1 MIQNL
6 QIKRREKLKL
16 KMEQSN
22 NLSEFSLIFKYA
34 LKDLSRNYK
43 KLSSII
49 VTLFIS
55 LFILSAIFTIE
66 DSLKKELNDNA
77 KALLGGDLEID
88 YNRNQGNLR
97 LVDRVKEFSTISQ
110 MIEFST
116 MVSTTNREKNK
127 SLFTRIKTVDTKYPL
142 YGTVEY
148 EPVGAFDRMHNE
160 ANTVLINQSLSKN
173 LNLKINDQVN
183 VQDQLFTVIGIVKS
197 VPDVSGFVA
206 FGDWALAGEQTL
218 EILKLNG
225 IGSFLNYEY
234 KVKFNE
240 NDDPK
245 KIKQRIESIFKEDQK
260 VKLRYPENSASG
272 LKRIINNFSQ
282 FLSLVSISAMLIA
295 GIGIA
300 NTLLSFINQN
310 NMSIAVRKAVG
321 FYSGN
326 IKTLYYLQL
335 LILLFVIT
343 ALAYGFSFLIVPI
356 VDQYLSDG
364 LGLNILPLFSF
375 VNFVK
380 IFLVGLLVLVIFSI
394 PTINSI
400 DQIKA
405 SNLFRNVFQ
414 NLEFYY
420 TKKSIAFSLILL
432 SILVLIFS
440 LGSENP
446 TYSLGYFAAFFL
458 CLGVFFLL
466 SKLIIFFLK
475 KYKSTQII
483 SLKVSI
489 KNITQSKSITPIT
502 VMSLG
507 LGVTLL
513 LTLALVG
520 TNFKR
525 EIAKS
530 IPDIAPDY
538 FFVGIQKGERDIFE
552 TNIFNM
558 DPKAKIE
565 VVPMVSSGIIK
576 INGVNPNTYI
586 KSDND
591 SYWVIGSDRRSSWVD
606 EVPKDN
612 PLTDGE
618 WWDLTK
624 PNKLQISL
632 DAKVARDFKINLGDV
647 FTLNIYGREIE
658 GNIVNFRE
666 VNYRDLSINFAM
678 LFNPQFANNI
688 PHEYLATAKFDNI
701 EKFNEISMLETLPSL
716 SMIKIADYLN
726 KVTSVLNKVFIA
738 VTLISAITIVIGL
751 IVISSAIMVQ
761 GKVKEFQ
768 NLVFK
773 ILGFS
778 KKDIILS
785 SIIEFIIIFKSVI
798 LIAIF
803 FAVIASKFIMENI
816 FELIWK
822 FDFDVLIKLSFSIGF
837 VTLILIMLT
846 NLKYLNPKVYPIIR
860 NQ

>member
-1 MIQNL
+1 M
-6 QIKRREKLKL
+6 EKL
-16 KMEQSN
+16 N
-22 NLSEFSLIFKYA
+22 NPSEFNLIIKYA

-43 KLSSII
+43 KLTSII

-88 YNRNQGNLR
+88 YNRNEGSLK
-97 LVDRVKEFSTISQ
+97 LVNQVKEFATVSQ

-116 MVSTTNREKNK
+116 MISTIGRDKNK

-142 YGTVEY
+142 YGSVDY
-148 EPVGAFDRMHNE
+148 EPAGAFDRMHNE
-160 ANTVLINQSLSKN
+160 PNTLLINESLSKN
-173 LNLKINDQVN
+173 LNLKINEKIK
-183 VQDQLFTVIGIVKS
+183 VQNQLFTIIGIVKS

-206 FGDWALAGEQTL
+206 FGDWALAGDQTL

-234 KVKFNE
+234 KIKFNE
-240 NDDPK
+240 TDDAGKIEK
-245 KIKQRIESIFKEDQK
+245 KIENIFKDDQK

-335 LILLFVIT
+335 FILLLVIT
-343 ALAYGFSFLIVPI
+343 TFAYGSSFLIVPF

-364 LGLNILPLFSF
+364 LGLNVSPVFSII
-375 VNFVK
+375 NFIK
-380 IFLVGLLVLVIFSI
+380 IFLVGLLVLIIFSI
-394 PTINSI
+394 PTISSI
-400 DQIKA
+400 DQVKA

-420 TKKSIAFSLILL
+420 SKKSTALSLILL
-432 SILVLIFS
+432 SILVLLFS
-440 LGSENP
+440 FGSERP
-446 TYSLGYFAAFFL
+446 IYSLGYFVAFFV
-458 CLGVFFLL
+458 CLIVFFLL
-466 SKLIIFFLK
+466 SKIIIYFLK
-475 KYKSTQII
+475 KFKSTSNI

-489 KNITQSKSITPIT
+489 KNITQTKSITPIT
-502 VMSLG
+502 IMSLG

-520 TNFKR
+520 TNFQR

-538 FFVGIQKGERDIFE
+538 FFVGIQKGEKEIFE
-552 TNIFNM
+552 KNILNM
-558 DPKAKIE
+558 DANAKIE

-576 INGVNPNTYI
+576 INGINPNTYI
-586 KSDND
+586 KPDND

-606 EVPKDN
+606 EVPEDN
-612 PLTDGE
+612 PLTEGK
-618 WWDLTK
+618 WWDITK

-632 DAKVARDFKINLGDV
+632 DAEVAKNLNIKLGDV
-647 FTLNIYGREIE
+647 FTLNIYGREIDGE
-658 GNIVNFRE
+658 IVNFRA
-666 VNYRDLSINFAM
+666 VDYRDLSINFAM

-688 PHEYLATAKFDNI
+688 PHEYLATAKFETI
-701 EKFNEISMLETLPSL
+701 EKFDETSMLDVLPSL
-716 SMIKIADYLN
+716 SMIRIADYLN
-726 KVTSVLNKVFIA
+726 KVTDVLNKVFIA
-738 VTLISAITIVIGL
+738 VTLISAVTIIIGL

-761 GKVKEFQ
+761 GKVKEYQ

-778 KKDIILS
+778 KKEVILS
-785 SIIEFIIIFKSVI
+785 SLIEFLIIFNSVI
-798 LIAIF
+798 LIATF
-803 FAVIASKFIMENI
+803 FAVTASKFIMENI
-816 FELIWK
+816 FELVWA
-822 FDFDVLIKLSFSIGF
+822 FDFKVLFNLGLSIGL
-837 VTLILIMLT
+837 VTLALIMIT
-846 NLKYLNPKVYPIIR
+846 NLKYLNPKVYPMIR

>member
-1 MIQNL
+1 M
-6 QIKRREKLKL
+6 EKL
-16 KMEQSN
+16 N
-22 NLSEFSLIFKYA
+22 NSSEGYLIFRYA

-43 KLSSII
+43 KISSII
-49 VTLFIS
+49 ATLFIS

-88 YNRNQGNLR
+88 YNRNKGNLK
-97 LVDRVKEFSTISQ
+97 LVNKVKKFATVSQ

-142 YGTVEY
+142 YGSVIY
-148 EPVGAFDRMHNE
+148 EPFGSFDRMHRE
-160 ANTVLINQSLSKN
+160 SNTLLINESLSKN
-173 LNLKINDQVN
+173 LNVKVNDKIK
-183 VQDQLFTVIGIVKS
+183 VQNQIFTVIGIVKS

-218 EILKLNG
+218 ETLKLNG

-234 KVKFNE
+234 KVKFNQG
-240 NDDPK
+240 DDTRKIEK
-245 KIKQRIESIFKEDQK
+245 KIQDIFKNDEK
-260 VKLRYPENSASG
+260 VQLRYPENSASG

-326 IKTLYYLQL
+326 IKNLYYLQL
-335 LILLFVIT
+335 LILLLIIT
-343 ALAYGFSFLIVPI
+343 TLAYCLSFFIVPI
-356 VDQYLSDG
+356 VDKYLSDG
-364 LGLNILPLFSF
+364 LGLSVSPVFSII
-375 VNFVK
+375 NFLK

-400 DQIKA
+400 DQVKA

-420 TKKSIAFSLILL
+420 SKKSIFLSLILL
-432 SILVLIFS
+432 IILILLFSAESERPVYSI
-440 LGSENP
+440 
-446 TYSLGYFAAFFL
+446 GYFVAFFI
-458 CLGVFFLL
+458 CLIVFFLL
-466 SKLIIFFLK
+466 SKIIILFLK
-475 KYKSTQII
+475 KFKSTSNI
-483 SLKVSI
+483 SLKVTI
-489 KNITQSKSITPIT
+489 KNITQAKSITPIT
-502 VMSLG
+502 IMSLG

-520 TNFKR
+520 INFQR
-525 EIAKS
+525 EIARS

-538 FFVGIQKGERDIFE
+538 FFVGIQNEQKNIFE
-552 TNIFNM
+552 KNIISM
-558 DPKAKIE
+558 DPNANIE

-576 INGVNPNTYI
+576 INGVNPSTYI
-586 KSDND
+586 KPEND

-612 PLTDGE
+612 PLTEGE

-632 DAKVARDFKINLGDV
+632 DAKVAEDLDINLGDI

-658 GNIVNFRE
+658 GEIVNFRA
-666 VNYRDLSINFAM
+666 VDYRDLNINFAM
-678 LFNPQFANNI
+678 LFNPQFAKNI

-701 EKFNEISMLETLPSL
+701 EKFDEIKMLEVLPSL
-716 SMIKIADYLN
+716 SMIKISDYLN
-726 KVTSVLNKVFIA
+726 KVTDVLNKVFIA
-738 VTLISAITIVIGL
+738 VTLISAVTIVIGL
-751 IVISSAIMVQ
+751 IVISSTIMVQ
-761 GKVKEFQ
+761 GKIKQYQ

-778 KKDIILS
+778 KKEIIFS
-785 SIIEFIIIFKSVI
+785 SIIEFIINFISII
-798 LIAIF
+798 LFSTF
-803 FAVIASKFIMENI
+803 FAVITSKYIIESI
-816 FELIWK
+816 FQLNWE
-822 FDFDVLIKLSFSIGF
+822 FDFTIFLNISFSIAL
-837 VTLILIMLT
+837 VTLMLIIFA
-846 NLKYLNPKVYPIIR
+846 NLKYLSPKVYPLVR
-860 NQ
+860 NE

>member
-1 MIQNL
+1 M
-6 QIKRREKLKL
+6 EKL
-16 KMEQSN
+16 N
-22 NLSEFSLIFKYA
+22 NPSQLNLIIKYA

-49 VTLFIS
+49 ITLFIS

-77 KALLGGDLEID
+77 KSLLGGDLEID
-88 YNRNQGNLR
+88 YNRNEGNLE
-97 LVDRVKEFSTISQ
+97 LVNQVKKFTTISQ

-116 MVSTTNREKNK
+116 MVSTTGREKNK

-142 YGTVEY
+142 YGSVDY

-160 ANTVLINQSLSKN
+160 PNTLLINESLSKN
-173 LNLKINDQVN
+173 LNLKINEKIK
-183 VQDQLFTVIGIVKS
+183 VQNQLFTIIGIVKS

-206 FGDWALAGEQTL
+206 FGDWALAGDETL

-240 NDDPK
+240 SDDAK
-245 KIKQRIESIFKEDQK
+245 KLEKRIEDIFKDDQK

-335 LILLFVIT
+335 FILLLVIT
-343 ALAYGFSFLIVPI
+343 TFAYGSSFLIVPI

-364 LGLNILPLFSF
+364 LGLNVSPVFSIL
-375 VNFVK
+375 NFIK

-394 PTINSI
+394 PTISSI
-400 DQIKA
+400 DQVKA

-420 TKKSIAFSLILL
+420 SKKSTALSLILL
-432 SILVLIFS
+432 SILVLLFS
-440 LGSENP
+440 FGSERP
-446 TYSLGYFAAFFL
+446 IYSLGYFVAFFV
-458 CLGVFFLL
+458 CLIVFFLL
-466 SKLIIFFLK
+466 SKIIIYFLK
-475 KYKSTQII
+475 KFKSTSNI

-489 KNITQSKSITPIT
+489 KNITQTKSITPIT
-502 VMSLG
+502 IMSLG

-520 TNFKR
+520 TNFQR

-538 FFVGIQKGERDIFE
+538 FFVGIQKGEKEIFE
-552 TNIFNM
+552 KNILNM
-558 DPKAKIE
+558 DADAKIE

-586 KSDND
+586 KPDND
-591 SYWVIGSDRRSSWVD
+591 SYWVIGSDRRSSWTD
-606 EVPKDN
+606 DVPKDN
-612 PLTDGE
+612 PLTEGK

-624 PNKLQISL
+624 PDQLQISL
-632 DAKVARDFKINLGDV
+632 DSEVAKNLNIKLGDV

-658 GNIVNFRE
+658 GEIVNFRA
-666 VNYRDLSINFAM
+666 VDYRDLSINFAM

-688 PHEYLATAKFDNI
+688 PHEYLATTKFETI
-701 EKFNEISMLETLPSL
+701 EKFDETSMLEVLPSL

-726 KVTSVLNKVFIA
+726 KVTDVLNKVFIA
-738 VTLISAITIVIGL
+738 VTLISAVTIIIGL

-761 GKVKEFQ
+761 GKVKEYQ

-778 KKDIILS
+778 KKEIILS
-785 SIIEFIIIFKSVI
+785 SLIEFIIIFNSVI
-798 LIAIF
+798 LIATF
-803 FAVIASKFIMENI
+803 FAVTASKFIMENI
-816 FELIWK
+816 FELVWVFNFK
-822 FDFDVLIKLSFSIGF
+822 VLFNLGISIGLI
-837 VTLILIMLT
+837 TLLLIMIT
-846 NLKYLNPKVYPIIR
+846 NIRYLNPKVYPLIR

>member
-1 MIQNL
+1 M
-6 QIKRREKLKL
+6 EKL
-16 KMEQSN
+16 N
-22 NLSEFSLIFKYA
+22 NPSELNLIIKYA

-43 KLSSII
+43 KLASII
-49 VTLFIS
+49 ITLFIS

-88 YNRNQGNLR
+88 YNRNEGNLK
-97 LVDRVKEFSTISQ
+97 LVYQVKEFATISQ

-116 MVSTTNREKNK
+116 MVSTIDRDKNK

-142 YGTVEY
+142 YGKVDY
-148 EPVGAFDRMHNE
+148 EPAGAFDRIHNE
-160 ANTVLINQSLSKN
+160 PNTLLINESLSKN
-173 LNLKINDQVN
+173 LNLKINDKIK
-183 VQDQLFTVIGIVKS
+183 VQNQLFTIIGIVKS

-206 FGDWALAGEQTL
+206 FGDWALAGDQTL

-240 NDDPK
+240 TDDADKIEK
-245 KIKQRIESIFKEDQK
+245 KIENIFKDDQK

-335 LILLFVIT
+335 LILLLVIT
-343 ALAYGFSFLIVPI
+343 TLAYGSSFLIVPI
-356 VDQYLSDG
+356 VDQYLSDE
-364 LGLNILPLFSF
+364 LGLNVSPVFSIL
-375 VNFVK
+375 NFIK

-394 PTINSI
+394 PTISSI
-400 DQIKA
+400 DQVRA

-420 TKKSIAFSLILL
+420 SKKSTALSLMLL
-432 SILVLIFS
+432 SILVLLFS
-440 LGSENP
+440 FGSERSI
-446 TYSLGYFAAFFL
+446 YSIGYFVAFFV
-458 CLGVFFLL
+458 CLIVFFLL
-466 SKLIIFFLK
+466 SKIIIYFLK
-475 KYKSTQII
+475 KFKSTSNI

-489 KNITQSKSITPIT
+489 KNITQTKSITPIT
-502 VMSLG
+502 IMSLG

-520 TNFKR
+520 TNFQR

-538 FFVGIQKGERDIFE
+538 FFVGIQKGEKEIFE
-552 TNIFNM
+552 KSILNM
-558 DPKAKIE
+558 DSNAKIE

-586 KSDND
+586 KPDND
-591 SYWVIGSDRRSSWVD
+591 SYWVIGSDRRSSWVED
-606 EVPKDN
+606 VPDDN
-612 PLTDGE
+612 PLTDGK

-624 PNKLQISL
+624 PEKLQISL
-632 DAKVARDFKINLGDV
+632 DAEVAKNLNINLGDV

-658 GNIVNFRE
+658 GEIVNFRA
-666 VNYRDLSINFAM
+666 VDYRDLSINFAM

-688 PHEYLATAKFDNI
+688 PHEYLATAKFETI
-701 EKFNEISMLETLPSL
+701 EKFDEASMLDVLPSL
-716 SMIKIADYLN
+716 SMIKIADYLG
-726 KVTSVLNKVFIA
+726 KVTDVLNKVFIA
-738 VTLISAITIVIGL
+738 VTLISAVTIIIGL

-761 GKVKEFQ
+761 GKVKEYQ

-778 KKDIILS
+778 KKEVILS
-785 SIIEFIIIFKSVI
+785 SLIEFVIIFKSVI

-803 FAVIASKFIMENI
+803 FAVVASKFIMENI
-816 FELIWK
+816 FELDWA
-822 FDFDVLIKLSFSIGF
+822 FDFKVLLNLGLSIGL
-837 VTLILIMLT
+837 VTLALIMLT
-846 NLKYLNPKVYPIIR
+846 NLRYLNPKVYPLIR

>member
-1 MIQNL
+1 M
-6 QIKRREKLKL
+6 EKL
-16 KMEQSN
+16 N
-22 NLSEFSLIFKYA
+22 NPSELNLIFRYA

-88 YNRNQGNLR
+88 YNRNKGNLE
-97 LVDRVKEFSTISQ
+97 LVDKVKEFATISQ

-116 MVSTTNREKNK
+116 MVSTMSREKNK

-142 YGTVEY
+142 YGDVNY
-148 EPVGAFDRMHNE
+148 EPAGAFDRMHNE
-160 ANTVLINQSLSKN
+160 PNTLLINESLSKN
-173 LNLKINDQVN
+173 LNLKINEKIK
-183 VQDQLFTVIGIVKS
+183 VQNQLFTIIGIVKS

-234 KVKFNE
+234 KVKFNPTADADKLE
-240 NDDPK
+240 K
-245 KIKQRIESIFKEDQK
+245 KIENIFKDDQK

-335 LILLFVIT
+335 LILLLVIT
-343 ALAYGFSFLIVPI
+343 TFAYGSSFLIVPI

-364 LGLNILPLFSF
+364 LGLNVSPVFS
-375 VNFVK
+375 VLNFIK

-394 PTINSI
+394 PTISSI
-400 DQIKA
+400 DQVKA

-420 TKKSIAFSLILL
+420 SKKSITLSLILL
-432 SILVLIFS
+432 SILVLLFS
-440 LGSENP
+440 FGSERP
-446 TYSLGYFAAFFL
+446 IYSLGYFVAFFV
-458 CLGVFFLL
+458 CLIVFFLL
-466 SKLIIFFLK
+466 SKIIIYFLK
-475 KYKSTQII
+475 KFKSTSNI

-489 KNITQSKSITPIT
+489 KNITQTKSITPIT
-502 VMSLG
+502 IMSLG

-520 TNFKR
+520 TNFQR

-538 FFVGIQKGERDIFE
+538 FFVGIQKGEKKIFE
-552 TNIFNM
+552 ENILKM
-558 DPKAKIE
+558 DANAKIE

-576 INGVNPNTYI
+576 INGVNPNIYI
-586 KSDND
+586 KPDND

-606 EVPKDN
+606 DIPEDN
-612 PLTDGE
+612 PLTKGV

-624 PNKLQISL
+624 PDKLQISL
-632 DAKVARDFKINLGDV
+632 DAEVAKNLNIKLGDV
-647 FTLNIYGREIE
+647 FTLNIYGREIDGE
-658 GNIVNFRE
+658 IVNFRA
-666 VNYRDLSINFAM
+666 VDYRDLSINFAM

-688 PHEYLATAKFDNI
+688 PHEYLATAKFEMID
-701 EKFNEISMLETLPSL
+701 KFDETSMLEVLPSL

-726 KVTSVLNKVFIA
+726 KVTDVLNKVFIA
-738 VTLISAITIVIGL
+738 VTLISAVTIIIGL

-761 GKVKEFQ
+761 GKVKEYQ

-778 KKDIILS
+778 KKEVILS
-785 SIIEFIIIFKSVI
+785 SLIEFVIIFKSVI
-798 LIAIF
+798 LIAII

-816 FELIWK
+816 FELVWA
-822 FDFDVLIKLSFSIGF
+822 FDFKVLIYLSLSIGT
-837 VTLILIMLT
+837 VTLLLIMLT
-846 NLKYLNPKVYPIIR
+846 NLKYLNPKVYPLIR

>member
-1 MIQNL
+1 M
-6 QIKRREKLKL
+6 EKL
-16 KMEQSN
+16 N
-22 NLSEFSLIFKYA
+22 NSSELSLIFKYA

-43 KLSSII
+43 KISSII

-77 KALLGGDLEID
+77 KVLLGGDLEID
-88 YNRNQGNLR
+88 YNRNQGDLNL
-97 LVDRVKEFSTISQ
+97 VNKVKEFSTVSQ

-116 MVSTTNREKNK
+116 MLSTTGREKNK
-127 SLFTRIKTVDTKYPL
+127 SLFTRIKTVDEKYPL
-142 YGTVEY
+142 YGEVVY
-148 EPVGAFDRMHNE
+148 EPEDAYERMQKE
-160 ANTVLINQSLSKN
+160 PKTILINESLSKT
-173 LNLKINDQVN
+173 LKIKINDKVK
-183 VQDQLFTVIGIVKS
+183 VQDQSFIVVGIIKS

-206 FGDWALAGEQTL
+206 FGDWALAGKQTL

-234 KVKFNE
+234 KVKFKPS
-240 NDDPK
+240 DDPEK
-245 KIKQRIESIFKEDQK
+245 IESKIKDIFKDDQK
-260 VKLRYPENSASG
+260 VKLRFPENSASG

-335 LILLFVIT
+335 LILLFIITVIS
-343 ALAYGFSFLIVPI
+343 YGSSFLIVPI
-356 VDQYLSDG
+356 ADKYLSDG
-364 LGLNILPLFSF
+364 LGLNVYPKFSLI
-375 VNFVK
+375 NFIK
-380 IFLVGLLVLVIFSI
+380 IFIVGLLVLIIFSI
-394 PTINSI
+394 PTISSI
-400 DQIKA
+400 DQVKA

-414 NLEFYY
+414 NLQFYY
-420 TKKSIAFSLILL
+420 SKKSVILSFSLL
-432 SILVLIFS
+432 SFLVLLFT
-440 LGSENP
+440 LGSERP
-446 TYSLGYFAAFFL
+446 SYSLGYFLAFFV
-458 CLGVFFLL
+458 CLILFFLI
-466 SKLIIFFLK
+466 SKIIIYLLK
-475 KYKSTQII
+475 KFNFISNI

-489 KNITQSKSITPIT
+489 KNITQTKSITPIT
-502 VMSLG
+502 IMSLG

-525 EIAKS
+525 EIARS

-538 FFVGIQKGERDIFE
+538 FFVGIQKGEKKKFE
-552 TNIFNM
+552 QSVYKMNPDANIE
-558 DPKAKIE
+558 I
-565 VVPMVSSGIIK
+565 VPMVSSGIVK
-576 INGVNPNTYI
+576 INGVNPNSYI
-586 KSDND
+586 KPDND
-591 SYWVIGSDRRSSWVD
+591 SYWVIGSERRSSWV
-606 EVPKDN
+606 ENIPKDN
-612 PLTDGE
+612 PILKGE
-618 WWDLTK
+618 WWDLSK
-624 PNKLQISL
+624 PNQLQISL
-632 DAKVARDFKINLGDV
+632 DAKVAKDFNIELGDI
-647 FTLNIYGREIE
+647 FTLNIYGREIDGE
-658 GNIVNFRE
+658 IVNFRE
-666 VNYRDLSINFAM
+666 VDYRDLSINFAM
-678 LFNPQFANNI
+678 LFNPQFAKKI
-688 PHEYLATAKFDNI
+688 PHEYLATAKFKNPDNFD
-701 EKFNEISMLETLPSL
+701 ETKMLEVLPSL

-738 VTLISAITIVIGL
+738 VTLISGVTIVIGL

-761 GKVKEFQ
+761 GKVKEYQ

-778 KKDIILS
+778 KKEIIFS
-785 SIIEFIIIFKSVI
+785 SLIEFIIIFMSVI

-803 FAVIASKFIMENI
+803 FAVIGSKFIMENI
-816 FELIWK
+816 FELVWQ
-822 FDFDVLIKLSFSIGF
+822 FDFKVLIYLGASIGI

-846 NLKYLNPKVYPIIR
+846 NLKYLSPKVYPLIR

>member
-1 MIQNL
+1 M
-6 QIKRREKLKL
+6 EKL
-16 KMEQSN
+16 N
-22 NLSEFSLIFKYA
+22 NPSELNLIFKYA

-49 VTLFIS
+49 ITLFIS

-88 YNRNQGNLR
+88 YNRNEGNLE
-97 LVDRVKEFSTISQ
+97 LVNQVKEFATISQ

-116 MVSTTNREKNK
+116 MVSTIDRDKNK

-142 YGTVEY
+142 YGKVDY
-148 EPVGAFDRMHNE
+148 EPAGAFDRMHNE
-160 ANTVLINQSLSKN
+160 PNTLLINESLSKN
-173 LNLKINDQVN
+173 LNLKIDDKIK
-183 VQDQLFTVIGIVKS
+183 VQNQLFTIIGIVKS

-206 FGDWALAGEQTL
+206 FGDWALAGDQTL

-240 NDDPK
+240 TDDAGKIEK
-245 KIKQRIESIFKEDQK
+245 KIENIFKDDQK

-335 LILLFVIT
+335 LILLLVIT
-343 ALAYGFSFLIVPI
+343 TLAYGSSFLIVPI

-364 LGLNILPLFSF
+364 LGLNVSPVFSF
-375 VNFVK
+375 FNFIK

-394 PTINSI
+394 PTISSI
-400 DQIKA
+400 DQVRA

-420 TKKSIAFSLILL
+420 SKKSTALSLILL
-432 SILVLIFS
+432 SILVLLFS
-440 LGSENP
+440 FGSERP
-446 TYSLGYFAAFFL
+446 IYSIGYFVAFFV
-458 CLGVFFLL
+458 CLIVFFLL
-466 SKLIIFFLK
+466 SKIIIYFLK
-475 KYKSTQII
+475 KFKSTSNI

-489 KNITQSKSITPIT
+489 KNITQTKSITPIT
-502 VMSLG
+502 IMSLG

-520 TNFKR
+520 TNFQR

-538 FFVGIQKGERDIFE
+538 FFVGIQKGEKEIFE
-552 TNIFNM
+552 KNILNM
-558 DPKAKIE
+558 DSNAKIE

-586 KSDND
+586 KPDND
-591 SYWVIGSDRRSSWVD
+591 SYWVIGSDRRSSWVED
-606 EVPKDN
+606 VPEDN
-612 PLTDGE
+612 PITEGE

-624 PNKLQISL
+624 PDQLQISL
-632 DAKVARDFKINLGDV
+632 DAEVAKNLNINLGDV
-647 FTLNIYGREIE
+647 FTLNIYGREIDGE
-658 GNIVNFRE
+658 IVNFRA
-666 VNYRDLSINFAM
+666 VDYRDLSINFAM

-688 PHEYLATAKFDNI
+688 PHEYLATAKFETI
-701 EKFNEISMLETLPSL
+701 EKFDETSMLDVLPSL
-716 SMIKIADYLN
+716 SMIKIADYLS
-726 KVTSVLNKVFIA
+726 KVTDVLNKVFIA
-738 VTLISAITIVIGL
+738 VTLISTVTIIIGL

-761 GKVKEFQ
+761 GKVKEYQ

-778 KKDIILS
+778 KKEVILS
-785 SIIEFIIIFKSVI
+785 SLIEFIIIFKSVI
-798 LIAIF
+798 LIAIL

-816 FELIWK
+816 FELVWA
-822 FDFDVLIKLSFSIGF
+822 FDLKVLIYLGFSIGS
-837 VTLILIMLT
+837 VTLFLIMLT
-846 NLKYLNPKVYPIIR
+846 NLKYLNPKVYPLIR

>member
-1 MIQNL
+1 M
-6 QIKRREKLKL
+6 EKL
-16 KMEQSN
+16 N
-22 NLSEFSLIFKYA
+22 NSSEGYLIFRYA

-43 KLSSII
+43 KISSII
-49 VTLFIS
+49 ATLFIS

-88 YNRNQGNLR
+88 YNRNKGNLK
-97 LVDRVKEFSTISQ
+97 LVNKVKKFATVSQ

-142 YGTVEY
+142 YGSVIY
-148 EPVGAFDRMHNE
+148 EPFGSFDRMHRE
-160 ANTVLINQSLSKN
+160 SNTLLINESLSKN
-173 LNLKINDQVN
+173 LNVKVNDKIK
-183 VQDQLFTVIGIVKS
+183 VQNQIFTVIGIVKS

-206 FGDWALAGEQTL
+206 FGDWALAGKKTL
-218 EILKLNG
+218 ETLKLNG

-234 KVKFNE
+234 KVKFNQS
-240 NDDPK
+240 DDTRKIEK
-245 KIKQRIESIFKEDQK
+245 KIQDIFKNDEK
-260 VKLRYPENSASG
+260 VQLRYPENSASG

-300 NTLLSFINQN
+300 NTLLSFVNQN

-326 IKTLYYLQL
+326 IKNLYYLQL
-335 LILLFVIT
+335 LILLLIIT
-343 ALAYGFSFLIVPI
+343 TFAYCLSFLIVPI
-356 VDQYLSDG
+356 VDKYLSDG
-364 LGLNILPLFSF
+364 LGLSVSPVFSII
-375 VNFVK
+375 NFLK

-400 DQIKA
+400 DQVKA

-420 TKKSIAFSLILL
+420 SKKSIFLSLILL
-432 SILVLIFS
+432 SILILLFS
-440 LGSENP
+440 AESERP
-446 TYSLGYFAAFFL
+446 VYSIGYFVAFFI
-458 CLGVFFLL
+458 CLIVFFLL
-466 SKLIIFFLK
+466 SKIIILFLK
-475 KYKSTQII
+475 KFKSTSNI
-483 SLKVSI
+483 SLKVTI
-489 KNITQSKSITPIT
+489 KNITQAKSITPIT
-502 VMSLG
+502 IMSLG

-520 TNFKR
+520 INFQR
-525 EIAKS
+525 EIARS

-538 FFVGIQKGERDIFE
+538 FFVGIQNEQKNIFE
-552 TNIFNM
+552 KNIISM
-558 DPKAKIE
+558 DPNANIE

-576 INGVNPNTYI
+576 INGVNPSTYI
-586 KSDND
+586 KPEND

-612 PLTDGE
+612 PLTEGE

-632 DAKVARDFKINLGDV
+632 DAKVAEDLDINLGDI

-658 GNIVNFRE
+658 GEIVNFRA
-666 VNYRDLSINFAM
+666 VDYRDLNINFAM
-678 LFNPQFANNI
+678 LFNPQFAKNI

-701 EKFNEISMLETLPSL
+701 EKFDEIKMLEVLPSL
-716 SMIKIADYLN
+716 SMIKISDYLN
-726 KVTSVLNKVFIA
+726 KVTDVLNKVFIA
-738 VTLISAITIVIGL
+738 VTLISAVTIVIGL
-751 IVISSAIMVQ
+751 IVISSTIMVQ
-761 GKVKEFQ
+761 GKIKQYQ

-778 KKDIILS
+778 KKEIIFS
-785 SIIEFIIIFKSVI
+785 SIIEFIINFISII
-798 LIAIF
+798 LFSTF
-803 FAVIASKFIMENI
+803 FAVITSKYIIESI
-816 FELIWK
+816 FQLNWE
-822 FDFDVLIKLSFSIGF
+822 FDFTIFLNISFSIAL
-837 VTLILIMLT
+837 VTLMLIIFA
-846 NLKYLNPKVYPIIR
+846 NLKYLSPKVYPLVR
-860 NQ
+860 NE

>member
-1 MIQNL
+1 M
-6 QIKRREKLKL
+6 EKL
-16 KMEQSN
+16 N
-22 NLSEFSLIFKYA
+22 NPSELNLIFKYA

-49 VTLFIS
+49 ITLFIS

-88 YNRNQGNLR
+88 YNRNEGNLE
-97 LVDRVKEFSTISQ
+97 LVNQVKEFATISQ

-116 MVSTTNREKNK
+116 MVSTIDRDKNK

-142 YGTVEY
+142 YGKVDY
-148 EPVGAFDRMHNE
+148 EPAGAFDRMHNE
-160 ANTVLINQSLSKN
+160 PNTLLINESLSKN
-173 LNLKINDQVN
+173 LNLKIDDKIK
-183 VQDQLFTVIGIVKS
+183 VQNQLFTIIGIVKS

-206 FGDWALAGEQTL
+206 FGDWALAGDQTL

-240 NDDPK
+240 TDDAGKIEK
-245 KIKQRIESIFKEDQK
+245 KIENIFKDDQK

-335 LILLFVIT
+335 LILLLVIT
-343 ALAYGFSFLIVPI
+343 TFAYGSSFLIVPF

-364 LGLNILPLFSF
+364 LGLNVSPVFSIL
-375 VNFVK
+375 NFIK

-394 PTINSI
+394 PTISSI
-400 DQIKA
+400 DQVKA

-420 TKKSIAFSLILL
+420 SKKSTALSLILL
-432 SILVLIFS
+432 SILVLLFS
-440 LGSENP
+440 FGSERP
-446 TYSLGYFAAFFL
+446 IYSIGYFVAFFV
-458 CLGVFFLL
+458 CLIVFFLL
-466 SKLIIFFLK
+466 SKIIIYFLK
-475 KYKSTQII
+475 KFKSTSNI

-489 KNITQSKSITPIT
+489 KNITQTKSITPIT
-502 VMSLG
+502 IMSLG

-520 TNFKR
+520 TNFQR

-538 FFVGIQKGERDIFE
+538 FFVGIQKGEKEIFE
-552 TNIFNM
+552 KNILNM
-558 DPKAKIE
+558 DSNAKIE

-586 KSDND
+586 QPDNN

-606 EVPKDN
+606 EVPEDN
-612 PLTDGE
+612 PITEGE

-632 DAKVARDFKINLGDV
+632 DAQVAKDLNIKLGDV
-647 FTLNIYGREIE
+647 FTLNIYGREIDGE
-658 GNIVNFRE
+658 IVNFRA
-666 VNYRDLSINFAM
+666 VDYRDLSINFAM

-688 PHEYLATAKFDNI
+688 PHEYLATAKFDLI
-701 EKFNEISMLETLPSL
+701 EKFDETSMLEVLPSL

-726 KVTSVLNKVFIA
+726 KVTDVLNKVFIA
-738 VTLISAITIVIGL
+738 VTLISAVTIIIGL

-761 GKVKEFQ
+761 GKVKEYQ

-778 KKDIILS
+778 KKEVILS
-785 SIIEFIIIFKSVI
+785 SLIEFIIIFKSVI
-798 LIAIF
+798 LIAVL

-816 FELIWK
+816 FELVWA
-822 FDFDVLIKLSFSIGF
+822 FDFKVLIYLGFSIGS
-837 VTLILIMLT
+837 VTLFLIMLT
-846 NLKYLNPKVYPIIR
+846 NLKYLNPKVYPLIR

>member
-1 MIQNL
+1 M
-6 QIKRREKLKL
+6 EKL
-16 KMEQSN
+16 N
-22 NLSEFSLIFKYA
+22 NSSELSLIFKYA

-43 KLSSII
+43 KISSII

-77 KALLGGDLEID
+77 KVLLGGDLEID
-88 YNRNQGNLR
+88 YNRNQGDLNL
-97 LVDRVKEFSTISQ
+97 VNKVKEFSTVSQ

-116 MVSTTNREKNK
+116 MLSTTGREKNK
-127 SLFTRIKTVDTKYPL
+127 SLFTRIKTVDEKYPL
-142 YGTVEY
+142 YGEVVY
-148 EPVGAFDRMHNE
+148 EPEDAYERMQKE
-160 ANTVLINQSLSKN
+160 PKTILINESLSKT
-173 LNLKINDQVN
+173 LKIKINDKVK
-183 VQDQLFTVIGIVKS
+183 VQDQSFIVVGIIKS

-206 FGDWALAGEQTL
+206 FGDWALAGKQTL

-234 KVKFNE
+234 KVKFKPS
-240 NDDPK
+240 DDPEK
-245 KIKQRIESIFKEDQK
+245 IESKIKDIFKDDQK
-260 VKLRYPENSASG
+260 VKLRFPENSASG

-335 LILLFVIT
+335 LILLFIITVIS
-343 ALAYGFSFLIVPI
+343 YGSSFLIVPI
-356 VDQYLSDG
+356 ADKYLSDG
-364 LGLNILPLFSF
+364 LGLNVYPKFSLI
-375 VNFVK
+375 NFIK
-380 IFLVGLLVLVIFSI
+380 IFIVGLLVLIIFSI
-394 PTINSI
+394 PTISSI
-400 DQIKA
+400 DQVKA

-414 NLEFYY
+414 NLQFYY
-420 TKKSIAFSLILL
+420 SKKSVILSFILL
-432 SILVLIFS
+432 SFLVLLFT
-440 LGSENP
+440 LGSERP
-446 TYSLGYFAAFFL
+446 SYSLGYFLAFFV
-458 CLGVFFLL
+458 CLIVFFLL
-466 SKLIIFFLK
+466 SKIIIYLLK
-475 KYKSTQII
+475 KFNFISNI

-489 KNITQSKSITPIT
+489 KNITQTKSITPIT
-502 VMSLG
+502 IMSLG

-525 EIAKS
+525 EIARS

-538 FFVGIQKGERDIFE
+538 FFVGIQKGEKKKFE
-552 TNIFNM
+552 QSVYKMNPDANIE
-558 DPKAKIE
+558 I
-565 VVPMVSSGIIK
+565 VPMVSSGIVK
-576 INGVNPNTYI
+576 INGVNPNSYI
-586 KSDND
+586 KPDND
-591 SYWVIGSDRRSSWVD
+591 SYWVIGSERRSSWV
-606 EVPKDN
+606 EKIPKDN
-612 PLTDGE
+612 PILKGE
-618 WWDLTK
+618 WWDLSK
-624 PNKLQISL
+624 PNQLQISL
-632 DAKVARDFKINLGDV
+632 DAKVAKDFNIELGDI
-647 FTLNIYGREIE
+647 FTLNIYGREIDGE
-658 GNIVNFRE
+658 IVNFRE
-666 VNYRDLSINFAM
+666 VDYRDLSINFAM
-678 LFNPQFANNI
+678 LFNPQFAKKI
-688 PHEYLATAKFDNI
+688 PHEYLATAKFKNPDNFD
-701 EKFNEISMLETLPSL
+701 ETKMLEVLPSL

-738 VTLISAITIVIGL
+738 VTLISGVTIVIGL

-761 GKVKEFQ
+761 GKVKEYQ

-778 KKDIILS
+778 KKEIIFS
-785 SIIEFIIIFKSVI
+785 SLIEFIIIFMSVI

-803 FAVIASKFIMENI
+803 FAVIGSKFIMENI
-816 FELIWK
+816 FELVWQ
-822 FDFDVLIKLSFSIGF
+822 FDFKVLLYLGASIGT

-846 NLKYLNPKVYPIIR
+846 NLKYLSPKVYPLIR

>member
-1 MIQNL
+1 M
-6 QIKRREKLKL
+6 EKL
-16 KMEQSN
+16 N
-22 NLSEFSLIFKYA
+22 NSSEFSLIFKYA

-49 VTLFIS
+49 ITLFIS

-77 KALLGGDLEID
+77 KTLLGGDLEID
-88 YNRNQGNLR
+88 YNRNQGNLQ
-97 LVDRVKEFSTISQ
+97 LVNKVKEFSTISQ

-142 YGTVEY
+142 YGSVEY
-148 EPVGAFDRMHNE
+148 EPIGAFNRMHNE
-160 ANTVLINQSLSKN
+160 PNTVLINQSLSKN
-173 LNLKINDQVN
+173 LNLKINDKIK

-206 FGDWALAGEQTL
+206 FGDWALAGEETL
-218 EILKLNG
+218 KILKLNG

-240 NDDPK
+240 DDNPE
-245 KIKQRIESIFKEDQK
+245 KIEQKIENIFKEDQK
-260 VKLRYPENSASG
+260 VKIRYPENSASG

-321 FYSGN
+321 FHSGN

-335 LILLFVIT
+335 LILLFVVT
-343 ALAYGFSFLIVPI
+343 TLAYGSSFLIVPI
-356 VDQYLSDG
+356 VDRYLSDG
-364 LGLNILPLFSF
+364 LGLNLLPLFS
-375 VNFVK
+375 VINFMK

-400 DQIKA
+400 DQVKA

-420 TKKSIAFSLILL
+420 SKKSIAFSLILL
-432 SILVLIFS
+432 SILIIIFS
-440 LGSENP
+440 YGSENP
-446 TYSLGYFAAFFL
+446 AYSLGYFIAFFV

-475 KYKSTQII
+475 KYKSTHNI

-502 VMSLG
+502 IMSLG

-552 TNIFNM
+552 TNLLNM
-558 DPKAKIE
+558 DPNAKIE
-565 VVPMVSSGIIK
+565 IVPMVSSGIIK
-576 INGVNPNTYI
+576 INGINPNTYI

-606 EVPKDN
+606 DVPKDN
-612 PLTDGE
+612 PLTDGK

-624 PNKLQISL
+624 PDELQISL
-632 DAKVARDFKINLGDV
+632 DAKVARDLKINLGDI

-658 GNIVNFRE
+658 GTIVSFRD
-666 VNYRDLSINFAM
+666 VDYRDLSINFAM

-701 EKFNEISMLETLPSL
+701 QKFDEISMLEVLPSI
-716 SMIKIADYLN
+716 SMIKIADYLI
-726 KVTSVLNKVFIA
+726 KVTAVLNKVFIA

-751 IVISSAIMVQ
+751 IVITSAIIVQ

-778 KKDIILS
+778 KKNIIFS
-785 SIIEFIIIFKSVI
+785 SLIEFIIIFKSVI

-803 FAVIASKFIMENI
+803 FAVIASKFIIEKI
-816 FELIWK
+816 FELVWQ
-822 FDFDVLIKLSFSIGF
+822 FDFEVLLKLGLSIGLI
-837 VTLILIMLT
+837 TLILIMLA
-846 NLKYLNPKVYPIIR
+846 NLKYLNPKVYPLIR